1 MTDIIVIGAGIAG
14 LLGAHALRDGGHHVT
29 VLDKSFV
36 PGGRIATK
44 TVAGATFDIGAQFL
58 TARTPTFQSHV
69 DRWLAQGVLRTWFHG
84 SPDRTAPA
92 EPDGYPRYRGSPT
105 MRRIAEH
112 LAVGL
117 DVRLGAVVTEIAPV
131 DGRWRITVAGR
142 EPGPG
147 PGTTALTAD
156 AVLLTTPVPQ
166 ALTLLEAG
174 GTAPSPETR
183 RRLAPA
189 EYAPTISVLATPA
202 GPTVLPS
209 RGAIRIP
216 GGEVEWITDNR
227 VTGASTVP
235 AVTVH
240 AGTDLSRSLADASD
254 AEVADIVLAAAR
266 DVLGCAASGVHVH
279 RWRYARPTATLG
291 ADPLVE
297 VVDGAP
303 LAFAGDAFHGG
314 RLEGAA
320 LSGLASATALS
331 ETLAARMTG

>member
-1 MTDIIVIGAGIAG
+1 MADIIVIGAGIAG
-14 LLGAHALRDGGHHVT
+14 LLGAHTLREAGHHVI
-29 VLDKSFV
+29 VLDKGFV

-44 TVAGATFDIGAQFL
+44 TVAGATFDLGAQFL
-58 TARTPTFQSHV
+58 TARTPTFQAHV

-84 SPDRTAPA
+84 SPDRTAPPD
-92 EPDGYPRYRGSPT
+92 PDGYPRYRGSPT

-117 DVRLGAVVTEIAPV
+117 EVRLGAVVTKIAPV
-131 DGRWRITVAGR
+131 DGRWLITVAGR
-142 EPGPG
+142 EPG

-166 ALTLLEAG
+166 ALALLEAG
-174 GTAPSPETR
+174 GTVPSTETR

-189 EYAPTISVLATPA
+189 EYAPTISVLAVPK
-202 GPTVLPS
+202 GPTLLPS
-209 RGAIRIP
+209 RGAVRVP

-240 AGTDLSRSLADASD
+240 AGTDLSRSLAEASD
-254 AEVADIVLAAAR
+254 AEVADTVLAAAR
-266 DVLGCAASGVHVH
+266 DLLGCEASGTHVH
-279 RWRYARPTATLG
+279 RWRYAQPTTTLG

-320 LSGLASATALS
+320 LSGLASAAALT
-331 ETLAARMTG
+331 ETLTARTSG